1 MRKRWTRPSLIFDLA
16 RVPLNIKLM
25 EKEQDNQ
32 KEAVNQI
39 YEYAA
44 NLLVNEQKSAT
55 ETKNALVAEGLDEE
69 SAAIVVSRLE
79 QQIKDATKEAANKD
93 MIYGAMWCIGGV
105 VATIADFGYIFW
117 GAIVFGAI
125 QFIKGAMKS

>member
-1 MRKRWTRPSLIFDLA
+1 MGSTS
-16 RVPLNIKLM
+16 
-25 EKEQDNQ
+25 
-32 KEAVNQI
+32 
-39 YEYAA
+39 
-44 NLLVNEQKSAT
+44 
-55 ETKNALVAEGLDEE
+55 LDEE
-69 SAAIVVSRLE
+69 SAAFVVSRLE